1 MKEIISAVIVVVGLW
16 GGTQVLAEFYG
27 IVRKAALEKASQG
40 LPSLV
45 EMNNGIH
52 GLRQAP
58 QKHPENP
65 RDKTKRTPGEQ

>member
-1 MKEIISAVIVVVGLW
+1 MKEIISAVIVLVGLW

-45 EMNNGIH
+45 KMNNGIH
-52 GLRQAP
+52 GLRQMP
-58 QKHPENP
+58 KKHPENP
-65 RDKTKRTPGEQ
+65 QDKSKRSPGE